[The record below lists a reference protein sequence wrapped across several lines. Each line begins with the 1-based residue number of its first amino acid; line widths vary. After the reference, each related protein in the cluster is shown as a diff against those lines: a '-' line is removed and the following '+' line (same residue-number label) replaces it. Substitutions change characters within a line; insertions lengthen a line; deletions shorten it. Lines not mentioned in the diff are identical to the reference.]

1 MLRWIMKKLL
11 LCIAL
16 LSLFYY
22 LNEKNPQ
29 WMQNLGRW
37 IGGEVGNKV
46 SVAVSNML
54 ERAGESSGLSDAV
67 EVFREGPQD

>member
-1 MLRWIMKKLL
+1 MLRWIGKKLVFCL
-11 LCIAL
+11 VL

-29 WMQNLGRW
+29 WMQTLGRW

-46 SVAVSNML
+46 SVAVSNMID
-54 ERAGESSGLSDAV
+54 RAGENNGFREVV
-67 EVFREGPQD
+67 EVFREEP